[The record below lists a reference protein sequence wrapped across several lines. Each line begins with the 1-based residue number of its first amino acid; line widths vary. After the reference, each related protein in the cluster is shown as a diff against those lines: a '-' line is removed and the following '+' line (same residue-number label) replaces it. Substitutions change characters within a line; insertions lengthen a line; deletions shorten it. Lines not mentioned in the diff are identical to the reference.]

1 MQSKIII
8 DEDFESIKS
17 EILAK
22 NDPNFVKI
30 FEYDTLLMENAKEII
45 NEAYIAEIR
54 EKIIVIIA
62 HKFGIDPQNALLKIL
77 EEPPRNIVFVIVA
90 KSKNFL
96 LPTVRSRLVMDS
108 RVKKSIKI
116 DIGLNLKRLELKEIY
131 LFIEEKVAL
140 EKSDK
145 FGKKE
150 LLAVVKQIILD
161 AITAGIKFESE
172 DYEYFYKIY
181 RLIDLNAKSAS
192 VLTPLLLLL
201 MQRTR

>member
-17 EILAK
+17 EILAN

-30 FEYDTLLMENAKEII
+30 FECDTLLMEDAKEII
-45 NEAYIAEIR
+45 KEAYIAEIR
-54 EKIIVIIA
+54 EKVIVIIA

-90 KSKNFL
+90 KSKNLL
-96 LPTVRSRLVMDS
+96 LPTIRSRLVMDS

-172 DYEYFYKIY
+172 DYEYFCKIY